1 MPSFR
6 LVPLPSLLDDPDW
19 RASTSQGMVR
29 IVASDEEQARAKVS
43 EVLATAA
50 KPGKLGEQVPTSPW
64 EQPRL
69 VGVIR
74 LEDGEPFLEDEI
86 FLAPEA

>member
-19 RASTSQGMVR
+19 RASTSQGIVR
-29 IVASDEEQARAKVS
+29 LVADNEEEARARAS
-43 EVLATAA
+43 LLLATAA
-50 KPGKLGEQVPTSPW
+50 KPAAVGSMVPTSPW
-64 EQPRL
+64 DQPRL
-69 VGVIR
+69 VGVTR
-74 LEDGEPFLEDEI
+74 LEDGAPFLEDEI